1 MLWWFAETSLVAGLL
16 AALAAGFSRLRPIAP
31 TTRHLLWLAVLIKF
45 LTPPIVSSPWA
56 FARPEAILPAAE
68 PTAVTPLAPAAHAP
82 AVEAAVA
89 PRVVL
94 ASWPPDVEDRKPT
107 LAATS
112 VSRPARTSP
121 AFTISPDAVRWWLL
135 RGWFLG
141 TSLVALVQAARI
153 QRFHLR
159 LRRAVPAPGW
169 LVDEADAVAERLGV
183 RPPEMLAVADLGT
196 PMIWCLGTPRLL
208 VPARLLKSLAADQWR
223 GVLAH
228 ELAHLRRG
236 DHWVRRLE
244 LASELVWWWN
254 PLYWAARRRL
264 DAEAELACD
273 AWVVSTMPDDR
284 LTYAQV
290 LLKICSELS
299 QTKSPAPALSVA
311 GSGPFFERRLNMILR
326 DQAPCRTSP
335 TALVG
340 VCILSLAAL
349 PSWTLATTPSPAAP
363 VVATSDEDDKK
374 KEKDARQK
382 DKDESI
388 DVDADVDIDVD
399 LSDLDKT
406 IEKAFGPD
414 FEKSMEEFGEAFG
427 EEFAAKME
435 AFGEEMEKRFGDD
448 SDFAKHMEAF
458 GEEMEK
464 KFGEGSEFAKK
475 MEEFG
480 KKMEEKFGENSDF
493 AKEVEKKFGE
503 NSDFAKKM
511 EARGKEM
518 EKKFGPGSEFEAKT
532 KKAAEKAKADQE
544 REAAEEAASPDAKQ
558 KARKLLHEARE
569 QILHG
574 KYDLAAKKIG
584 EAESIDVK
592 WGLFDD
598 TPTKARAALAKTKVD
613 AKSAKAAKDK
623 IEKTAA
629 EERAKVKID
638 AKTAKADKH
647 EIDEARRAAA
657 EHNVRLVE
665 ARQAREAE
673 RKAREADRA
682 KRQEDRKASSAD
694 RKARLKQLEAKL
706 RELAKEIQALESE
719 DSDEE

>member
-56 FARPEAILPAAE
+56 FARPEAIMPAAE
-68 PTAVTPLAPAAHAP
+68 PAAVTPLAPPAHAP
-82 AVEAAVA
+82 AVEAVVA

-107 LAATS
+107 FAAAPTS
-112 VSRPARTSP
+112 KPARTSR
-121 AFTISPDAVRWWLL
+121 AFTINPDAIRWWLL

-183 RPPEMLAVADLGT
+183 RPPEMLAVADLGS

-208 VPARLLKSLAADQWR
+208 IPARLLKSLAADQWR

-299 QTKSPAPALSVA
+299 QHKSPAPALSVA

-326 DQAPCRTSP
+326 DQASCRTSP
-335 TALVG
+335 TALMG

-363 VVATSDEDDKK
+363 VVATSAAADDEDDKK
-374 KEKDARQK
+374 KEKDAKQK

-388 DVDADVDIDVD
+388 DADADVDVDVD
-399 LSDLDKT
+399 LSDLEKT
-406 IEKAFGPD
+406 LETAFGPD

-435 AFGEEMEKRFGDD
+435 AFGEEMEKKFGDD
-448 SDFAKHMEAF
+448 SEFAKKMEAF
-458 GEEMEK
+458 GEEMEKKFGDDSEFAKKMEELGKKMEEKFGENSDFAREMEK

-480 KKMEEKFGENSDF
+480 KKME
-493 AKEVEKKFGE
+493 KKFGE
-503 NSDFAKKM
+503 
-511 EARGKEM
+511 
-518 EKKFGPGSEFEAKT
+518 GSEFEAKM
-532 KKAAEKAKADQE
+532 KKVAEKAKEAQKP
-544 REAAEEAASPDAKQ
+544 EAAEEAASPDAKQ

-584 EAESIDVK
+584 EAESTDVN

-598 TPTKARAALAKTKVD
+598 TPTKARAALAKAKID
-613 AKSAKAAKDK
+613 AKSAKADK
-623 IEKTAA
+623 EKS
-629 EERAKVKID
+629 KL
-638 AKTAKADKH
+638 
-647 EIDEARRAAA
+647 DEARA
-657 EHNVRLVE
+657 V
-665 ARQAREAE
+665 E
-673 RKAREADRA
+673 RKAREADRMA
-682 KRQEDRKASSAD
+682 RDGERKAREADREKRRADHKPASSD
-694 RKARLKQLEAKL
+694 RKARLKQLEAKI
-706 RELAKEIQALESE
+706 RELAKEIQDLESE